1 MLLFS
6 QLKKRKKERVSA
18 ESRFSPTFRRV
29 LQGTPNAKRAQSKA
43 KQSKAKRGGRSL
55 RFVCSVCGAFCSLF
69 CFAKKLRFFFAK
81 LFFCHET
88 LKPLQSFVMKQF
100 THTKV
105 INKKAQKYHQKI
117 NSLSSTWRREEQPPP
132 LFRR

>member
-29 LQGTPNAKRAQSKA
+29 LQGTPNAKRAKQSKA
-43 KQSKAKRGGRSL
+43 KQSKAWWSFFAFRVLQCVALFALS
-55 RFVCSVCGAFCSLF
+55 SVLQKNCD
-69 CFAKKLRFFFAK
+69 FFFQK